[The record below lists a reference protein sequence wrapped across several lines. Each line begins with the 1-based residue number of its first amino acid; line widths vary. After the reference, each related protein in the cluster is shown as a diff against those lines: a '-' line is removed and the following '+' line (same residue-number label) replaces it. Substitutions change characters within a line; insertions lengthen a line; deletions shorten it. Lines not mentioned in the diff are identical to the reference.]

1 MKEAQNQQ
9 EVGFGIALRA
19 AIFHQ
24 GKILL
29 LLRSRPSKGEHGF
42 WELPGGRMN
51 LGECYEDAVKREVF
65 EETGLKI
72 SVVRP
77 LTVFD
82 AKRDAD
88 TQVVGITF
96 LCTLEGEDMNI
107 TLSDE
112 HLESEW
118 VSFDRI
124 GTKKVIPGLNKEA
137 ALWLFAE

>member
-29 LLRSRPSKGEHGF
+29 LLRSRPSKGKHGY

-51 LGECYEDAVKREVF
+51 LGERYEDAVKREVF

-107 TLSDE
+107 ILSDE

-137 ALWLFAE
+137 ALWMFVE

>member
-1 MKEAQNQQ
+1 MIEAQNQQ

-19 AIFHQ
+19 AIFHH

-72 SVVRP
+72 SVGRP
-77 LTVFD
+77 LNVFD

-96 LCTLEGEDMNI
+96 LCTLVDEDMNVI
-107 TLSDE
+107 LSDE
-112 HLESEW
+112 HLEWEW

-124 GTKKVIPGLNKEA
+124 GTKKIIPGLNREA
-137 ALWLFAE
+137 ALWKIGE

>member
-1 MKEAQNQQ
+1 MIEARNQN
-9 EVGFGIALRA
+9 EIGFGIALRA

-29 LLRSRPSKGEHGF
+29 LLRSRPSKGEDGF

-51 LGECYEDAVKREVF
+51 LGECYEEAVKREVY

-72 SVVRP
+72 RVLRP
-77 LTVFD
+77 LNVFD
-82 AKRDAD
+82 AKRDID

-96 LCTLEGEDMNI
+96 LCNLESDDMEVL
-107 TLSDE
+107 LSDE
-112 HLESEW
+112 HLDSEW

-124 GTKKVIPGLNKEA
+124 STMKVIPGLNKEA
-137 ALWLFAE
+137 ARWKISE